1 MKRMKRFPLLFMG
14 AVLALV
20 LPACSD
26 ANGVDGVDDSA
37 TQTWT
42 FSALSGGVPV
52 TIATAECLPGGAC
65 TASSWTLLEQASFGC
80 THRVDFDV
88 QFSGDQVRLLT
99 FTTTFDSNC
108 SSTSTVGTGNGVA
121 NAAYPQATQASGT
134 VTLNTT
140 SPIGPSGG
148 TGEWTAIRTQ

>member
-1 MKRMKRFPLLFMG
+1 MKRMKRLPLLFMG
-14 AVLALV
+14 AVLALM

-26 ANGVDGVDDSA
+26 ANGVDDSE
-37 TQTWT
+37 TQVWT

-52 TIATAECLPGGAC
+52 TVATAECLPGGAC
-65 TASSWTLLEQASFGC
+65 TASSWTLLDQASFGC
-80 THRVDFDV
+80 THKVDFDV

-108 SSTSTVGTGNGVA
+108 SNTSTVGTGTGTA
-121 NAAYPQATQASGT
+121 DAAYPNATQASGT

-140 SPIGPSGG
+140 SPIGPSSG
-148 TGEWTAIRTQ
+148 TGNWSAIRIE